1 MRWDVG
7 GPGTGAE
14 NQGVFG
20 LGKIIDAATR
30 PDGVL
35 TAVLLLGAVLLAVPR
50 FSRWGRR
57 LVAAAAWAAVAIAVL
72 PWGSWLIRPLEDRF
86 PPPAALPET
95 VDGIIVL
102 GGAVEPL
109 SSRRHDQV
117 SLNQAAERMTAFVT
131 LARRYR
137 GARLVFSGGSGSLTE
152 PDALEGPWAGRL
164 FAELGLPPG
173 RVEIEQKSR
182 TTWENAVLTRDMVRP
197 RPQERW
203 ILITSAAAMPRAV
216 GAFRAAGWPMVLPY
230 PVDFMTEAD
239 GAAGLRGGLNVLRNA
254 QHEWLGLG
262 AYFLSGR
269 GSALFPAPEG
279 M

>member
-1 MRWDVG
+1 MF
-7 GPGTGAE
+7 A
-14 NQGVFG
+14 
-20 LGKIIDAATR
+20 LGKIIDTATR
-30 PDGVL
+30 PD
-35 TAVLLLGAVLLAVPR
+35 TVLLAVSAWGGVAVLIPR
-50 FSRWGRR
+50 FARLGRA
-57 LVAAAAWAAVAIAVL
+57 LLAAAAWAAVVVAVL
-72 PWGSWLIRPLEDRF
+72 PWGNWLIRPLEDRF

-95 VDGIIVL
+95 VDGIVVL

-117 SLNQAAERMTAFVT
+117 SLNQAGERMTAFVT
-131 LARRYR
+131 LARRYP

-173 RVEIEQKSR
+173 RVDIEQKSR

-197 RPQERW
+197 RPEERW

-230 PVDFMTEAD
+230 PVDFMTETD

-254 QHEWLGLG
+254 QHEWLGLL